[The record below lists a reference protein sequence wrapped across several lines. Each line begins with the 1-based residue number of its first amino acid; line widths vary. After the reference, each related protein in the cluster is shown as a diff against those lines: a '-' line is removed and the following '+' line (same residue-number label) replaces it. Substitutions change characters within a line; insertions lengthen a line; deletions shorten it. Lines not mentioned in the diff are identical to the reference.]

1 MIRSNKRA
9 IICLIKG
16 ENRMVNK
23 REGTLLTST
32 FILLILFVIS
42 LFKIVQLEYSQTMNN
57 LSNGEL
63 VENNNEEDFDQYSDD
78 VAVPAI
84 ATVDETAFFNWNT
97 ARLTYITLNL
107 TDKAF
112 DAHQYIYDE
121 AEQVI
126 GDIEIFFDDS
136 LNHSIPVFIHSGES
150 YLVGHRFA
158 NYNFNIQEGSLSNE
172 AIVINVDDFV
182 LTERADL
189 RLIFAHEMTHAFIHH
204 SFGFDSID
212 ADWFHEGVA
221 EFVSR
226 YMVDYSDISAEHYMG
241 LTGSIQDN
249 LIYLFE
255 NLEMYDVFIE
265 PEKIT
270 LFRDTEQYEDYF
282 LYESIFYFL
291 YDQFGEQKLLEFIE
305 QYSKLKSNHKLLS
318 NQVFKNVYHFSEEEL
333 VEQWK
338 NYYDL
343 ID

>member
-9 IICLIKG
+9 IIYLNKG

-23 REGTLLTST
+23 REGMLLTST

-42 LFKIVQLEYSQTMNN
+42 LFKIVQLEYSQSMND
-57 LSNGEL
+57 LGES
-63 VENNNEEDFDQYSDD
+63 EIIDNNNEEDSNRFSNDD
-78 VAVPAI
+78 AVPAI

-97 ARLTYITLNL
+97 AQLTYITLNL
-107 TDKAF
+107 TGKTF
-112 DAHQYIYDE
+112 DAHHYIYDE

-126 GDIEIFFDDS
+126 RDIEMFFGDS

-158 NYNFNIQEGSLSNE
+158 NYNFNIEEGSLSNE

-204 SFGFDSID
+204 LFGFDSID
-212 ADWFHEGVA
+212 ADWFHEGAA

-226 YMVDYSDISAEHYMG
+226 YIVDYSDISAEHYMG
-241 LTGSIQDN
+241 LTGSIQNN

-265 PEKIT
+265 PEEIT

-291 YDQFGEQKLLEFIE
+291 YDQFGEQKLFEFIE
-305 QYSKLKSNHKLLS
+305 QYSKLKSNYKPFS
-318 NQVFKNVYHFSEEEL
+318 DQVFKNVYHFSEEEL